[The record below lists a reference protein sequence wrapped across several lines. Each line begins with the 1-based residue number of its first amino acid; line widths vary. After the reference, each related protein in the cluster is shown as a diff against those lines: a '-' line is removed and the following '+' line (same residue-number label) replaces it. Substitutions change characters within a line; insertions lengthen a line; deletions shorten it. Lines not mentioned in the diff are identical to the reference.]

1 MRTIYFLCIC
11 LLFIQF
17 SCTTNPT
24 NEVNSTAI
32 DIDGFWIGSL
42 HIYPN
47 KTIPFNFKVS
57 GDTVHFYNAE
67 EKITT
72 TLSHNSSGFFT
83 VKMPVFNSQFSFQ
96 IVNQTLKGS
105 WKNCSSN
112 VSFLISTSI
121 YSDI

>member
-67 EKITT
+67 EYH
-72 TLSHNSSGFFT
+72 HNYFE
-83 VKMPVFNSQFSFQ
+83 
-96 IVNQTLKGS
+96 
-105 WKNCSSN
+105 KNPLNGYCN
-112 VSFLISTSI
+112 MVVRPKVEKFRNENK
-121 YSDI
+121 